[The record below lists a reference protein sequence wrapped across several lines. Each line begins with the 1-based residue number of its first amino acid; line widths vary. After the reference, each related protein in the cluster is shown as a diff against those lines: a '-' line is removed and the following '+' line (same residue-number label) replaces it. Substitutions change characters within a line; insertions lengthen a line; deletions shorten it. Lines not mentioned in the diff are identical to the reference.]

1 MEVTKLVL
9 ELQAA
14 KDEFE
19 SVSAGTVTMNDNLL
33 VTYQVFVWCWYY
45 GIKL

>member
-1 MEVTKLVL
+1 MVASPNLGCFLRLKTEVTKLVL

-19 SVSAGTVTMNDNLL
+19 CVSASTVPE
-33 VTYQVFVWCWYY
+33 
-45 GIKL
+45 